1 MTEDDP
7 LYGPPPYRSGGQ
19 SADGPAGRPSKAG
32 LPGPEADAGPP
43 EPGSEQQPEQ
53 PPEKLPEQLPVPPA
67 PYGAPGGHPTAGYPP
82 PGYGAPGYAA
92 PPPGYPQPGGYGL
105 PPSYPVATPRVPGPP
120 APSGWPVPPPLQ
132 PPAQPAPPAH
142 PVAAARPAF
151 PHPEPRPYHLML
163 RTWSYA
169 WWRPVVGLFAL
180 VAGML
185 IIVPVALLPLLLV
198 AAAVDGGGSEIGK
211 AFSGLSGGGELTPS
225 GLLYLN
231 LTLAGLILW
240 TWLLIRVLHSMRP
253 RWLSSVRPKLRWPYL
268 FACLGL
274 AVVALVAQLVVGS
287 LVPGDVPGTDAADPN
302 PVDGRTIALLVIV
315 LLTTPL
321 QAAGE
326 EYAFRGYLLQAL
338 GALLRNRWVTIV
350 LTALLFATAHLQ
362 FDPPLFL
369 DRFLFGL
376 IAAWLVIR
384 TGGLEAG
391 IALHVLNNY
400 LALGFAVFF
409 ADLTEALDPGDVSWW
424 NLPVSLTQSLVYAA
438 LAAWVAGRMGLQT
451 RTRPPVEAAPSPV
464 DPSDEVTLQKV
475 G

>member
-1 MTEDDP
+1 MTT
-7 LYGPPPYRSGGQ
+7 
-19 SADGPAGRPSKAG
+19 
-32 LPGPEADAGPP
+32 PP
-43 EPGSEQQPEQ
+43 EGHPIYG
-53 PPEKLPEQLPVPPA
+53 PA
-67 PYGAPGGHPTAGYPP
+67 PYGGGRPAPAPDSSGGHPGPGHAPAVTSHAPPGPGYPPHPGAQPGLQPGLQPGQPGAAYPGHGFPP
-82 PGYGAPGYAA
+82 PGYA
-92 PPPGYPQPGGYGL
+92 
-105 PPSYPVATPRVPGPP
+105 PVAP
-120 APSGWPVPPPLQ
+120 
-132 PPAQPAPPAH
+132 
-142 PVAAARPAF
+142 RPAF
-151 PHPEPRPYHLML
+151 PHPEPRPYHLMF
-163 RTWSYA
+163 RTWNYA

-180 VAGML
+180 LAGML
-185 IIVPVALLPLLLV
+185 VIIPVVLLPLLLV
-198 AAAVDGGGSEIGK
+198 AAAIDGGGAEVSE
-211 AFSGLSGGGELTPS
+211 AFSGLGGGELTPS

-231 LTLAGLILW
+231 LTLAALILW
-240 TWLLIRVLHSMRP
+240 TWLLVRVLHSLRP

-274 AVVALVAQLVVGS
+274 AVIALIAQVVVGALVPS
-287 LVPGDVPGTDAADPN
+287 DVPGTDATEPN
-302 PVDGRTIALLVIV
+302 PVDGRTIALLLIV

-338 GALLRNRWVTIV
+338 GALLRHRWVTIV

-376 IAAWLVIR
+376 VAAWLVIR
-384 TGGLEAG
+384 TGGLEAA

-409 ADLTEALDPGDVSWW
+409 SDLTEALDPGDVSWW
-424 NLPVSLTQSLVYAA
+424 NVPVSLTQSLVYAA

-451 RTRPPVEAAPSPV
+451 HTRPPVEEGPGQPLAH
-464 DPSDEVTLQKV
+464 DGVTLTKA

>member
-1 MTEDDP
+1 M
-7 LYGPPPYRSGGQ
+7 
-19 SADGPAGRPSKAG
+19 
-32 LPGPEADAGPP
+32 
-43 EPGSEQQPEQ
+43 
-53 PPEKLPEQLPVPPA
+53 
-67 PYGAPGGHPTAGYPP
+67 
-82 PGYGAPGYAA
+82 
-92 PPPGYPQPGGYGL
+92 
-105 PPSYPVATPRVPGPP
+105 
-120 APSGWPVPPPLQ
+120 
-132 PPAQPAPPAH
+132 
-142 PVAAARPAF
+142 F
-151 PHPEPRPYHLML
+151 
-163 RTWSYA
+163 RTWNYA

-180 VAGML
+180 LAGML
-185 IIVPVALLPLLLV
+185 VIIPVALLPLLLV
-198 AAAVDGGGSEIGK
+198 AAAVDGGGTEVEK
-211 AFSGLSGGGELTPS
+211 AFSGLSGGGDLTPS

-231 LTLAGLILW
+231 LTLACLILW

-274 AVVALVAQLVVGS
+274 AVVALVAQLIVSG
-287 LVPGDVPGTDAADPN
+287 LVPGENPTTGEMEPN

-338 GALLRNRWVTIV
+338 GALLRHRWVTIV
-350 LTALLFATAHLQ
+350 LTALLFAAAHLQ

-409 ADLTEALDPGDVSWW
+409 ADLTEALDPGAVSWW
-424 NLPVSLTQSLVYAA
+424 NVPVSLTQSLVYAG
-438 LAAWVAGRMGLQT
+438 LAAWVATRMGLQT
-451 RTRPPVEAAPSPV
+451 RTQPPAEVAHTGPPATGEQALVEV
-464 DPSDEVTLQKV
+464 R
-475 G
+475 

>member
-1 MTEDDP
+1 MTSPSEEDP
-7 LYGPPPYRSGGQ
+7 LYGPAPYRSSGRP
-19 SADGPAGRPSKAG
+19 ADGPAEEPTRGVTDAQP
-32 LPGPEADAGPP
+32 DAGPP
-43 EPGSEQQPEQ
+43 GPLSAAEEPRWEQR
-53 PPEKLPEQLPVPPA
+53 PVSPA
-67 PYGAPGGHPTAGYPP
+67 PYGTPTGPPVPGYPP
-82 PGYGAPGYAA
+82 PPAT
-92 PPPGYPQPGGYGL
+92 PPPATRLRVTQPLVATGRRPPPYPVPTPVAAGPQP
-105 PPSYPVATPRVPGPP
+105 PVQ
-120 APSGWPVPPPLQ
+120 GWPVPPGQPVQ
-132 PPAQPAPPAH
+132 PPPTAFSPAAQ
-142 PVAAARPAF
+142 RPAF

-163 RTWSYA
+163 RTWTYA
-169 WWRPVVGLFAL
+169 WWRPVVGLIAL
-180 VAGML
+180 VAGIL
-185 IIVPVALLPLLLV
+185 VVIPVILLPVLLV
-198 AAAVDGGGSEIGK
+198 AAAVDGGGSEISK

-253 RWLSSVRPKLRWPYL
+253 RWLSSVRPKLRWSYL

-274 AVVALVAQLVVGS
+274 AVVALVAQVVVGA
-287 LVPGDVPGTDAADPN
+287 LVPADLPGTDAGDPN

-350 LTALLFATAHLQ
+350 LTALLFASAHLQ

-409 ADLTEALDPGDVSWW
+409 SAT
-424 NLPVSLTQSLVYAA
+424 
-438 LAAWVAGRMGLQT
+438 
-451 RTRPPVEAAPSPV
+451 
-464 DPSDEVTLQKV
+464 
-475 G
+475 

>member
-1 MTEDDP
+1 
-7 LYGPPPYRSGGQ
+7 
-19 SADGPAGRPSKAG
+19 
-32 LPGPEADAGPP
+32 
-43 EPGSEQQPEQ
+43 
-53 PPEKLPEQLPVPPA
+53 
-67 PYGAPGGHPTAGYPP
+67 
-82 PGYGAPGYAA
+82 
-92 PPPGYPQPGGYGL
+92 
-105 PPSYPVATPRVPGPP
+105 
-120 APSGWPVPPPLQ
+120 
-132 PPAQPAPPAH
+132 
-142 PVAAARPAF
+142 
-151 PHPEPRPYHLML
+151 ML
-163 RTWSYA
+163 RTWTYA

-185 IIVPVALLPLLLV
+185 VIIPFALLPLLLV
-198 AAAVDGGGSEIGK
+198 AAAIDGGGSEIGK
-211 AFSGLSGGGELTPS
+211 AFSGLGGGGELTPS

-240 TWLLIRVLHSMRP
+240 TWLIMRVLHSMRP
-253 RWLSSVRPKLRWPYL
+253 RWLASVRPKLRWRYL

-274 AVVALVAQLVVGS
+274 AVVALVAQLVVGA
-287 LVPGDVPGTDAADPN
+287 LVPGDIPGADTAEPN
-302 PVDGRTIALLVIV
+302 AVDGRTIALLVII
-315 LLTTPL
+315 LFTTPL

-326 EYAFRGYLLQAL
+326 EYAFRGYLLQGL
-338 GALLRNRWVTIV
+338 GALLRNRWITIV
-350 LTALLFATAHLQ
+350 LTALLFAAAHGQ

-409 ADLTEALDPGDVSWW
+409 DDLTKALDPGDVSWW
-424 NLPVSLTQSLVYAA
+424 NLPVSLTQSLVYAG

-451 RTRPPVEAAPSPV
+451 RTEPPGDTTPTDSGPTDDATD
-464 DPSDEVTLQKV
+464 DPALVKV